1 MTRVEVRD
9 DKERGKMHQQ
19 NTKIIIKIVRFFL
32 LEHFLKK
39 KDSIEIKKKIKNNLI
54 KYEKLQERELQTRA

>member
-1 MTRVEVRD
+1 
-9 DKERGKMHQQ
+9 MHQQ